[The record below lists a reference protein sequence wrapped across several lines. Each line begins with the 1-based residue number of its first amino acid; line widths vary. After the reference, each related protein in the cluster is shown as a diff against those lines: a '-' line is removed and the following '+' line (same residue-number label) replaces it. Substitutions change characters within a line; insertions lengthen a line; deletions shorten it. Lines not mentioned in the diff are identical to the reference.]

1 MPASALYY
9 RHSGRFSPQG
19 LGMLIGVGTA
29 SAILLGLTYA
39 FIDLWNPIAGYV
51 TFLVTGGTGWV
62 MGIILGK
69 LIQKGKMRNVP
80 LGMGIALLLIFLM
93 YVMSWEFWIY
103 AFLRRAGEPVS
114 MLDVFLHP
122 AGVWEFIREVN
133 AGGTFSIKGSVPKG
147 IFLTL
152 LWLAE
157 AGALVGIPI
166 AMAWSALHELPFC
179 ENCNKWCSTRELIT
193 LNAGEKATIRA
204 ELEARNFAALTAL
217 GKAPGTSQRCWR
229 AFFQGC
235 ADCDTTQTLCIE
247 EVSITVDKKGDA
259 STKTT
264 SVLRRLTLTSEDTV
278 AVAMS
283 IAPLMPPEEGGL
295 DSEAAP
301 TAVEPSAAPPSENA

>member
-1 MPASALYY
+1 MPASAIYY

-19 LGMLIGVGTA
+19 LGLLIGVGIA
-29 SAILLGLTYA
+29 SAIILGLVYA

-69 LIQKGKMRNVP
+69 LIQKGRMRNVP
-80 LGMGIALLLIFLM
+80 LGMGIVVLLTFLM

-103 AFLRRAGEPVS
+103 ALLLRAGEQVS
-114 MLDVFLHP
+114 LLDVFLHP
-122 AGVWEFIREVN
+122 AGVWEFIREIN
-133 AGGTFSIKGSVPKG
+133 AEGTFSIKGSVPKG

-152 LWLAE
+152 LWVAE

-166 AMAWSALHELPFC
+166 AMAWSALHEQPFC
-179 ENCNKWCSTRELIT
+179 EACNKWGSTRELIT
-193 LNAGEKATIRA
+193 LNAGEKSTIRA
-204 ELEARNFAALTAL
+204 ALEARDFASLTAL
-217 GKAPGTSQRCWR
+217 GKASGTSQRYWR
-229 AFFQGC
+229 TFFQGC

-247 EVSITVDKKGDA
+247 EVSITIDKKGEA

-264 SVLRRLTLTSEDTV
+264 SVLRRLTLTPEDTV

-283 IAPLMPPEEGGL
+283 IAHLMP
-295 DSEAAP
+295 AAG
-301 TAVEPSAAPPSENA
+301 EPSGEAPASDKAS